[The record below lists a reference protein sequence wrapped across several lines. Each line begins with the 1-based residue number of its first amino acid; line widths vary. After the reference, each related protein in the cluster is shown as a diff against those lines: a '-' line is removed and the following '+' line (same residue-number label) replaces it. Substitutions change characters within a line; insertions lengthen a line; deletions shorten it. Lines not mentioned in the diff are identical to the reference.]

1 MTKNFDDLFMS
12 PKVDCVFKM
21 LFGDE
26 RHKNLLKNFLRCA
39 IKLDGDDLE
48 TIAIV
53 GTELKRE
60 YPDDKQGILDVAA
73 KTKSGVQ
80 INIEIQLLYESAMAK
95 RTLYYWAKNYCGQ
108 LTAGHPYSELHR
120 TIALNIVNFKMFET
134 PDYKNTFYV
143 MEKTRHEVLDDSLEI
158 HFLEL
163 PKLPETSCD
172 DGLAEWLMFINAE
185 NQEVADMLAKKNE
198 EIREAVNVLEA
209 IKQSEA
215 NRAMYLSREM
225 AIHDAATRELR
236 YKQWDEKF
244 LKWEREFRER
254 ERELQELELE
264 VQNKERKFRE
274 RELEAQNKER
284 ESRERE
290 LEIQNRERA
299 FQEREREL
307 QRREREA
314 KKQGEL
320 KMVQKFLAA
329 GMKES
334 EIAKL
339 LEIDAEALRQMLRET
354 AD

>member
-26 RHKNLLKNFLRCA
+26 RNKNLLKNFLRCA

-120 TIALNIVNFKMFET
+120 TIAINIVNFKMFDT
-134 PDYKNTFYV
+134 PDYKNAFYI

-163 PKLPETSCD
+163 PKLPETSSN

-198 EIREAVNVLEA
+198 EIQEAVNVLEA

-236 YKQWDEKF
+236 YKQLEEKN
-244 LKWEREFRER
+244 LKQ

-264 VQNKERKFRE
+264 VKNRERKFQ
-274 RELEAQNKER
+274 ELELEVKNKER
-284 ESRERE
+284 E
-290 LEIQNRERA
+290 L
-299 FQEREREL
+299 QEREREL

-334 EIAKL
+334 EIVKL
-339 LEIDAEALRQMLRET
+339 LEIDAEALREMLRET